1 MKTYSSGSIC
11 YSIQLAS
18 ISVEANERWAGMQ
31 AIKRTNEHLQIRLDL
46 MKGIFR
52 LKRDVGRSRHNQCI
66 QKLLNN
72 NSPDFLCTLK
82 IHNWVWLIVVFN
94 LFCTC
99 LQLIVCMSTTPFVV
113 LAVIIQRINR
123 QNEMKSSDVRLTVSV
138 WSKTLPSVEAPE
150 RWQMEIQ
157 RKIGWDGEFLAKC
170 TQIDFFSTIATEI
183 FSS

>member
-1 MKTYSSGSIC
+1 MRDR
-11 YSIQLAS
+11 QAS
-18 ISVEANERWAGMQ
+18 
-31 AIKRTNEHLQIRLDL
+31 KRTNEHLQIQLDL

-52 LKRDVGRSRHNQCI
+52 LKHDVGHSRHNQCI

-72 NSPDFLCTLK
+72 NSRDFPFTLK

-123 QNEMKSSDVRLTVSV
+123 ENEMKSSDVRLTVSV

-150 RWQMEIQ
+150 RWQPEIQ
-157 RKIGWDGEFLAKC
+157 RKIGRDVNFWWNALK
-170 TQIDFFSTIATEI
+170 SI
-183 FSS
+183 FYNCDRDISKLNCKLLPQSPWNT